1 MTMNES
7 NMTMNE
13 IELDAVRGL
22 TAIFHTLVRQR
33 DQAQNEIWQFTNEL
47 SKAAKAPSDLA
58 NLLTWADGRFR
69 AAAKLCVFNL
79 ALRAITGE
87 DATKPIATKTTTK
100 GEVFDTLTHL
110 RKYAQDEVNRR
121 ARGPSHS
128 TSVCSNLM
136 DQEILSA
143 WSDVIDLLDFT

>member
-1 MTMNES
+1 MNES

-47 SKAAKAPSDLA
+47 SKAATAPSDLA
-58 NLLTWADGRFR
+58 NLLAYRADSRFR
-69 AAAKLCVFNL
+69 AAAKLFVFNL
-79 ALRAITGE
+79 ALHAITLE
-87 DATKPIATKTTTK
+87 DDTKPVATKTTTK

-110 RKYAQDEVNRR
+110 RKYAQEEVNRR
-121 ARGPSHS
+121 ARGPSRS

-143 WSDVIDLLDFT
+143 WADVIDLLDFT